1 MKSLLRILTGLMLLV
16 VIPIAIF
23 AFFPKLA
30 DWANQQPWIQTMY
43 MFLIAVA
50 AFALFTGLDLLNRVN
65 VYKNYVAAPEAE
77 KQNFWS
83 TKFPMERLGFMRGA
97 IGALLLMALVM
108 VLLVFNLMVLPKA
121 PEGNW
126 YLWTIKA
133 LGVGIAIGVLML
145 MNAVLY
151 LSNGKKV
158 ILGIDEKPLAT
169 AKREK
174 TWQDRLFQLRPSFL
188 DAEVDLKEDFDG
200 ISELDNPPP
209 PWFMFLFYG
218 TIVFAGFYMVHYSI
232 LKNGPNPDQEYAADD
247 AVRVSGAK
255 AYLASHEGNVDE
267 TSVTLLTDKA
277 KLADAGKLF
286 VEKCAMCHGEKGEGK
301 NGPNLTDDNWIHGNS
316 IKEVF
321 AVIKNGVLEKGMIS
335 WKDQISPPNMRAV
348 ASYVLSLRGTNPAG
362 AKEPQGEK
370 LEPKEK
376 F

>member
-30 DWANQQPWIQTMY
+30 DWANQQPWIQTLY

-50 AFALFTGLDLLNRVN
+50 AFALFIGLDLLNRVN
-65 VYKNYVAAPEAE
+65 VYKSYVSLPDAE
-77 KQNFWS
+77 KEGFWKNRFS
-83 TKFPMERLGFMRGA
+83 TERLAFLRSA
-97 IGALLLMALVM
+97 IGALLLMAIVM
-108 VLLVFNLMVLPKA
+108 VILVFNLMVLPKA
-121 PEGNW
+121 PEGDW

-133 LGVGIAIGVLML
+133 LGVGISVGVLML
-145 MNAVLY
+145 MNAVLF
-151 LSNGKKV
+151 LTSGKKV
-158 ILGIDEKPLAT
+158 ILGIDEKPA
-169 AKREK
+169 AGAPREA

-218 TIVFAGFYMVHYSI
+218 TIVFAGVYLVHYGWT
-232 LKNGPNPDQEYAADD
+232 KKGPNPDQEYAQDD
-247 AVRVSGAK
+247 AVRKANAK
-255 AYLASHEGNVDE
+255 IYLAKHEGNVDE
-267 TSVTLLTDKA
+267 TTVTLLTDKA

-286 VEKCAMCHGEKGEGK
+286 KEKCSTCHGENGEGK
-301 NGPNLTDDNWIHGNS
+301 NGPNLTDDHWLHGNS

-321 AVIKNGVLEKGMIS
+321 STIKNGVAGKSMIP
-335 WKDQISPPNMRAV
+335 WKDQISPPNIRAV
-348 ASYVLSLRGTNPAG
+348 ASYVLSLRGSNPAG
-362 AKEPQGEK
+362 AKEPEGEK
-370 LEPKEK
+370 MEPKEK

>member
-16 VIPIAIF
+16 VLPIAIF
-23 AFFPKLA
+23 AIFPKLA

-43 MFLIAVA
+43 MFLIGVA

-65 VYKNYVAAPEAE
+65 VYKNYVAVPEAE

-97 IGALLLMALVM
+97 IGALLLMAIGM
-108 VLLVFNLMVLPKA
+108 VFLVFNLMVLPKA
-121 PEGNW
+121 PEANW
-126 YLWTIKA
+126 YLWTIKS

-151 LSNGKKV
+151 LNNGKKV
-158 ILGIDEKPLAT
+158 ILGIDEKPLPS
-169 AKREK
+169 AKRER

-218 TIVFAGFYMVHYSI
+218 TVVFAGFYMAHYAI
-232 LKNGPNPDQEYAADD
+232 LKNGLNPDQEYAADD
-247 AVRVSGAK
+247 AARVASAK
-255 AYLASHEGNVDE
+255 VYLAAHEGNVDE
-267 TSVTLLTDKA
+267 TNVTLLTDKV

-316 IKEVF
+316 IQEVF
-321 AVIKNGVLEKGMIS
+321 KVIKNGVLEKGMIS
-335 WKDQISPPNMRAV
+335 WKDQISPPNIRAV
-348 ASYVLSLRGTNPAG
+348 SSYVLSLRGTNPAG